1 MEIILWPVMVMIV
14 SLIGNELSKKYFGNS
29 SINIGYAISPSVYGG
44 FLIAGADFVSD
55 RQILIY
61 QKELGIDVSELQNE
75 QMSIY
80 PNPILTNSIICFQ
93 QPVLSVR
100 VTDLQGRPVLQI
112 EKKQSFTT
120 TTIPFLNSGLYFI
133 ECSSETKHFYST
145 LIVCE

>member
-1 MEIILWPVMVMIV
+1 MGDFLLQGRIL
-14 SLIGNELSKKYFGNS
+14 
-29 SINIGYAISPSVYGG
+29 
-44 FLIAGADFVSD
+44 
-55 RQILIY
+55 Y

-80 PNPILTNSIICFQ
+80 PNPVLTNSMIRFQ

-120 TTIPFLNSGLYFI
+120 TTIPFLNNGLYFI